1 MIKVW
6 FIGTGFN
13 GSQRQTDKRT
23 VEGELLYVLQKR
35 GYISDAESANFKAA
49 IRTDAGVNA
58 RCAVFGFNTEQALRL
73 GEIDAF
79 LPDDMGV
86 WAWAEVPLDLKPRF
100 EAQWKQYYY
109 IFLKSAHDQ
118 IDLSIMQNAF
128 QFSLGNIISAFSV
141 KTISAK
147 KALNIRFHLFEIKI
161 TEDANTFQFS
171 FKANAFLWQSI
182 RRSVN
187 YLLEIGRGNLTA
199 EDLEE
204 LFTEVN
210 LQNPRFKKI
219 GQNAPMD

>member
-1 MIKVW
+1 
-6 FIGTGFN
+6 
-13 GSQRQTDKRT
+13 
-23 VEGELLYVLQKR
+23 
-35 GYISDAESANFKAA
+35 
-49 IRTDAGVNA
+49 
-58 RCAVFGFNTEQALRL
+58 
-73 GEIDAF
+73 
-79 LPDDMGV
+79 MGRS
-86 WAWAEVPLDLKPRF
+86 PLDLKPRF

-118 IDLSIMQNAF
+118 IDLSIMQNA
-128 QFSLGNIISAFSV
+128 SSILLGKHNFRLLSKNDISKEGAQY
-141 KTISAK
+141 TI
-147 KALNIRFHLFEIKI
+147 HLFEIKI

-210 LQNPRFKKI
+210 LQKPSV
-219 GQNAPMD
+219 